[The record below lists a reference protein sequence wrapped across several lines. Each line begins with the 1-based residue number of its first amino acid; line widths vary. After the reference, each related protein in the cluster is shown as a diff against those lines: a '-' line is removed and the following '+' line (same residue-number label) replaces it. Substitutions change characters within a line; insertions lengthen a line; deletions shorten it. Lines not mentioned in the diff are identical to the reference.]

1 MSWFSLF
8 HSLTHSVSES
18 VTRSPIELFSTAK
31 NILSDSCVE
40 AGVSLFVRHVNVKGK
55 LAGGK
60 ILKEMIYYQPSSP
73 LGSEKK
79 RGFSWKFIFFH
90 LNYMRTT
97 IVSSLGESSEFDKLL
112 NLLLGAVHHGMVE
125 GAVVRLDGGK
135 HIFFM
140 YNDENSHSGLS
151 AVC

>member
-1 MSWFSLF
+1 MLLALSCVRHLF
-8 HSLTHSVSES
+8 KTVLRLSQTNIL
-18 VTRSPIELFSTAK
+18 K

-112 NLLLGAVHHGMVE
+112 NLLLGAVHHSMVE
-125 GAVVRLDGGK
+125 GAVVGLDGGK
-135 HIFFM
+135 HMF
-140 YNDENSHSGLS
+140 Y
-151 AVC
+151 VQR

>member
-1 MSWFSLF
+1 M
-8 HSLTHSVSES
+8 
-18 VTRSPIELFSTAK
+18 
-31 NILSDSCVE
+31 E

-79 RGFSWKFIFFH
+79 RGFSWKFIIFH
-90 LNYMRTT
+90 LYYMRTT

-125 GAVVRLDGGK
+125 GAVVRLDRGK
-135 HIFFM
+135 HIFM